1 VGYQYHVPNDPSIH
15 LPAFSP
21 TYSLDCLERRWLR
34 SLLRLAALCAY
45 CLLHTC
51 IQSNI
56 GTYHPSECIKLCAP
70 LRNHARGPFGCVSSH
85 VLWRSV
91 ILVSFDAVTRQVP
104 CTMRWPFAIH
114 TSSSLNPTNIPPAG
128 LDRSNEPILPPLAVG
143 CFVSR
148 TTSAAVGDATT
159 ESLLLAGW
167 LAGWIGLDMCCRLLG
182 MCVFSVIPTN
192 HPVNSPPI
200 GLLPTF
206 PPSRTRYGFKIP
218 PSLCNLSSLQSCVV
232 ILDLS
237 CTTIQA
243 HLTSSELDRRKKA
256 GMNN

>member
-1 VGYQYHVPNDPSIH
+1 MIHPSIH

-51 IQSNI
+51 IPSNI

-85 VLWRSV
+85 ALWRSV
-91 ILVSFDAVTRQVP
+91 ILVSFDAITRQVP
-104 CTMRWPFAIH
+104 CIMRWPFAIH

-143 CFVSR
+143 RSD
-148 TTSAAVGDATT
+148 ALLAVRLLLWLATPPP
-159 ESLLLAGW
+159 SHCCWLAGW
-167 LAGWIGLDMCCRLLG
+167 LDWIGYVDYLTRYVCIFG
-182 MCVFSVIPTN
+182 NTN
-192 HPVNSPPI
+192 QPPCEFPSDWSSSS
-200 GLLPTF
+200 LPTF
-206 PPSRTRYGFKIP
+206 QNQVWFQDTAQP
-218 PSLCNLSSLQSCVV
+218 LQSLFAAVV
-232 ILDLS
+232 CCYFGSLLY
-237 CTTIQA
+237 
-243 HLTSSELDRRKKA
+243 
-256 GMNN
+256 NNPSPPNLF